1 MGLRDKLR
9 DERWDEV
16 LALRK
21 ELKFYREEYM
31 REKER
36 RCELERMIGVPG
48 LPPVDE
54 VEKKGSCL

>member
-1 MGLRDKLR
+1 MGLRDIMR
-9 DERWDEV
+9 DDLHDELTV
-16 LALRK
+16 LRK

-36 RCELERMIGVPG
+36 RCELERLIGVPG

-54 VEKKGSCL
+54 LEKKGSCL